1 VDTAGTDDAE
11 TGSFLDL
18 LTLERLGP
26 DLFRGISHEGAPL
39 RAFGGQVAAHALVA
53 ATTTVDPGR
62 PVHSLHSYF
71 IRGGDTTIPI
81 EYHVDR
87 IRDGKSFTTRR
98 ITAVQHD
105 EAIFVLSASF
115 HRFEDNPVSHQRL
128 MPHVQAPP
136 DGLPLFD
143 GGPPRGDQ
151 GEAYAPDG
159 DTAAR
164 MNKRREAWGRRGFE
178 VRVVSGFHD
187 GDDTG
192 DGPTDP
198 YVGGSEGTPAR
209 LRAWLRVTEKLPDD
223 QHTHACALVYMSDLT
238 LSHTILVPHGGMS
251 SGMALT
257 SLDHAVWFHRPF
269 RADEWLLFD
278 QASPT
283 AEGARGIAFGEFFDS
298 RGVLVATVVQEAL
311 VRPPRRRPTE

>member
-1 VDTAGTDDAE
+1 MAVEPAATGE
-11 TGSFLDL
+11 VGSFLSL
-18 LTLERLGP
+18 LALEQPEP
-26 DLFRGISHEGAPL
+26 DLFRGVSHEGAPL

-53 ATTTVDPGR
+53 ATSTVEPGR

-81 EYHVDR
+81 DYQVER

-115 HRFEDNPVSHQRL
+115 HRHEDSPVNHQR
-128 MPHVQAPP
+128 PAPQVAPP
-136 DGLPLFD
+136 PNGLAFFD
-143 GGPPRGDQ
+143 GRRRGEDDGESRPPAQDPRDD
-151 GEAYAPDG
+151 E
-159 DTAAR
+159 
-164 MNKRREAWGRRGFE
+164 RRVAWGRRGFE
-178 VRVVSGFHD
+178 VRVVAGF
-187 GDDTG
+187 GMAGAGTDDR
-192 DGPTDP
+192 
-198 YVGGSEGTPAR
+198 YHGGAGMAAPAR

-238 LSHTILVPHGGMS
+238 LSHSIMGPHGGLAN
-251 SGMALT
+251 GMALT

-278 QASPT
+278 QGSPT
-283 AEGARGIAFGEFFDS
+283 ASNARGLAFGEFFDTD
-298 RGVLVATVVQEAL
+298 GVLVATVVQEAL
-311 VRPPRRRPTE
+311 VRPIRPSH

>member
-1 VDTAGTDDAE
+1 MGTAVTDGA
-11 TGSFLDL
+11 GSFLNL
-18 LTLERLGP
+18 LTLEQPEP

-53 ATTTVDPGR
+53 ATRTVDPDR

-81 EYHVDR
+81 DYQVDR

-98 ITAVQHD
+98 ITAVQRD

-115 HRFEDNPVSHQRL
+115 HRHEDSPIEHQR
-128 MPHVQAPP
+128 PAPRVQSPP
-136 DGLPLFD
+136 DGQPLFD
-143 GGPPRGDQ
+143 GRKPADSDHADP
-151 GEAYAPDG
+151 Y
-159 DTAAR
+159 DTDKRAEQRRAA
-164 MNKRREAWGRRGFE
+164 WTRRGFE
-178 VRVVSGFHD
+178 VRVVTGSGEGEPVDSDALFS
-187 GDDTG
+187 
-192 DGPTDP
+192 
-198 YVGGSEGTPAR
+198 SEPAPAR
-209 LRAWLRVTEKLPDD
+209 MRAWLRVTEKLPDD

-238 LSHTILVPHGGMS
+238 LSHSILGPHGGMA

-283 AEGARGIAFGEFFDS
+283 ASVGRGLAVGEFFDTS
-298 RGVLVATVVQEAL
+298 GRLVASVVQEAL
-311 VRPPRRRPTE
+311 ARPHRHSR